1 MNIYIMR
8 KYIPE
13 ERSTGLMKNMTND
26 EIYTFDEVLQIL
38 KTSKQQLRKLL
49 KNGEIKGF
57 KLGTYILRIPKK
69 ALDNYIQEKMG
80 YASKN

>member
-1 MNIYIMR
+1 MPMNIYIMR
-8 KYIPE
+8 KNIPE

-49 KNGEIKGF
+49 KNGEIK
-57 KLGTYILRIPKK
+57 KH
-69 ALDNYIQEKMG
+69 
-80 YASKN
+80 

>member
-1 MNIYIMR
+1 
-8 KYIPE
+8 
-13 ERSTGLMKNMTND
+13 MKNMTND

-57 KLGTYILRIPKK
+57 KLGTYKWRIPKK
-69 ALDNYIQEKMG
+69 ALDNYKKEKMG
-80 YASKN
+80 

>member
-8 KYIPE
+8 KNIPE

-57 KLGTYILRIPKK
+57 KLGSIR
-69 ALDNYIQEKMG
+69 
-80 YASKN
+80 

>member
-1 MNIYIMR
+1 
-8 KYIPE
+8 
-13 ERSTGLMKNMTND
+13 MKNMTND

-57 KLGTYILRIPKK
+57 KLGTYKWRIPKK
-69 ALDNYIQEKMG
+69 ALDNYIKEKMG
-80 YASKN
+80 

>member
-1 MNIYIMR
+1 MR
-8 KYIPE
+8 KNIPE

-57 KLGTYILRIPKK
+57 KLGTYK
-69 ALDNYIQEKMG
+69 
-80 YASKN
+80 

>member
-1 MNIYIMR
+1 MR
-8 KYIPE
+8 KNIPE
-13 ERSTGLMKNMTND
+13 ERSIGLMKNMTND

-57 KLGTYILRIPKK
+57 KLGTYKWRIPQK
-69 ALDNYIQEKMG
+69 ALDNYIQEKME
-80 YASKN
+80 

>member
-1 MNIYIMR
+1 
-8 KYIPE
+8 
-13 ERSTGLMKNMTND
+13 MKNMTND

-57 KLGTYILRIPKK
+57 KLGTYKWRIPKK
-69 ALDNYIQEKMG
+69 ELDNYIQEKMG
-80 YASKN
+80 

>member
-1 MNIYIMR
+1 MR
-8 KYIPE
+8 KNIPE

-26 EIYTFDEVLQIL
+26 EIYTFDEVLRIL

-57 KLGTYILRIPKK
+57 KLGTYKWRIPKK

-80 YASKN
+80 

>member
-1 MNIYIMR
+1 
-8 KYIPE
+8 
-13 ERSTGLMKNMTND
+13 MKNMTND

-57 KLGTYILRIPKK
+57 KLGTYKWRIPKK
-69 ALDNYIQEKMG
+69 ALDTYIQEKMG
-80 YASKN
+80 

>member
-1 MNIYIMR
+1 MPMNIYIMR
-8 KYIPE
+8 KNIPE

-57 KLGTYILRIPKK
+57 KLGTYK
-69 ALDNYIQEKMG
+69 
-80 YASKN
+80 

>member
-1 MNIYIMR
+1 
-8 KYIPE
+8 
-13 ERSTGLMKNMTND
+13 MKNMTND

-57 KLGTYILRIPKK
+57 KLGTYKWRIPKK
-69 ALDNYIQEKMG
+69 H
-80 YASKN
+80 

>member
-1 MNIYIMR
+1 
-8 KYIPE
+8 
-13 ERSTGLMKNMTND
+13 MKNMTND

-57 KLGTYILRIPKK
+57 KLGTYKWRIPKK
-69 ALDNYIQEKMG
+69 ALDNYIQEKMEQ
-80 YASKN
+80 ASKN

>member
-1 MNIYIMR
+1 MR
-8 KYIPE
+8 KNIPE

-57 KLGTYILRIPKK
+57 KLGTYKWRIPKK
-69 ALDNYIQEKMG
+69 ALDAPLY
-80 YASKN
+80 

>member
-1 MNIYIMR
+1 MR
-8 KYIPE
+8 KNIPE

-26 EIYTFDEVLQIL
+26 EIYMFDEVLQIL

-57 KLGTYILRIPKK
+57 KLGTYKWRIPK
-69 ALDNYIQEKMG
+69 
-80 YASKN
+80 

>member
-1 MNIYIMR
+1 MR
-8 KYIPE
+8 KNIPE

-57 KLGTYILRIPKK
+57 KLGTYKWRIPKK
-69 ALDNYIQEKMG
+69 H
-80 YASKN
+80 

>member
-1 MNIYIMR
+1 MR
-8 KYIPE
+8 KNIPE

-57 KLGTYILRIPKK
+57 KLGTYKWRIPKK
-69 ALDNYIQEKMG
+69 ALDIYIQVKMG
-80 YASKN
+80 

>member
-1 MNIYIMR
+1 MR
-8 KYIPE
+8 KNIPE
-13 ERSTGLMKNMTND
+13 ERSTGLMKKMTND

-57 KLGTYILRIPKK
+57 KLGTYKWRIPKK
-69 ALDNYIQEKMG
+69 ALDLSLIHI
-80 YASKN
+80 

>member
-1 MNIYIMR
+1 
-8 KYIPE
+8 
-13 ERSTGLMKNMTND
+13 MKNMTNDVLLVCHGGVCRAIHSYFNDMTND

-57 KLGTYILRIPKK
+57 KLGTYKWRIPKK

-80 YASKN
+80 

>member
-8 KYIPE
+8 KNIPE

-38 KTSKQQLRKLL
+38 KTRI
-49 KNGEIKGF
+49 NGEF
-57 KLGTYILRIPKK
+57 RKK
-69 ALDNYIQEKMG
+69 H
-80 YASKN
+80 

>member
-1 MNIYIMR
+1 
-8 KYIPE
+8 
-13 ERSTGLMKNMTND
+13 MKNMTND

-57 KLGTYILRIPKK
+57 KLGTYKWRIPKK
-69 ALDNYIQEKMG
+69 ALDKYIQEKMG
-80 YASKN
+80 

>member
-1 MNIYIMR
+1 
-8 KYIPE
+8 
-13 ERSTGLMKNMTND
+13 MKNMTND

-57 KLGTYILRIPKK
+57 KLGTYKWRKKKK

-80 YASKN
+80 

>member
-1 MNIYIMR
+1 MR
-8 KYIPE
+8 KNIPE

-57 KLGTYILRIPKK
+57 KLGTYKWRIPKK
-69 ALDNYIQEKMG
+69 ALDNYI
-80 YASKN
+80 

>member
-1 MNIYIMR
+1 
-8 KYIPE
+8 
-13 ERSTGLMKNMTND
+13 MKNMTND

-57 KLGTYILRIPKK
+57 KLGTYKWRIPK
-69 ALDNYIQEKMG
+69 ALDNYIQEKME
-80 YASKN
+80 

>member
-1 MNIYIMR
+1 
-8 KYIPE
+8 
-13 ERSTGLMKNMTND
+13 MKNMTND

-57 KLGTYILRIPKK
+57 KLGTYKLRIPKK

-80 YASKN
+80 

>member
-1 MNIYIMR
+1 
-8 KYIPE
+8 
-13 ERSTGLMKNMTND
+13 MKNMTND

-57 KLGTYILRIPKK
+57 KLGTYKWRIPKK
-69 ALDNYIQEKMG
+69 ALDIYIQEKMG
-80 YASKN
+80 

>member
-1 MNIYIMR
+1 MR
-8 KYIPE
+8 KNIPE

-57 KLGTYILRIPKK
+57 KLGTYKWRIPKK
-69 ALDNYIQEKMG
+69 ALDNYNQEKMG
-80 YASKN
+80 

>member
-1 MNIYIMR
+1 MR
-8 KYIPE
+8 KNIPE

-57 KLGTYILRIPKK
+57 KLGTYKWRIPKK
-69 ALDNYIQEKMG
+69 ALDNYIKEKMG
-80 YASKN
+80 